1 MTEERRHLMQHAI
14 RHVCRTGY
22 CNCTHGPGL
31 VEVPSVIFVEACAM
45 TEAKRT
51 PEEGPLAPD

>member
-1 MTEERRHLMQHAI
+1 MQHAI